1 MPYDESETNYAKRKP
16 IHPRFFPSTTRL
28 DSEPGI
34 LFVRDPLQTPN
45 FIDIKIANNR
55 PILPSKYHL
64 TRALTVSPHTKEI
77 IEKRYV
83 H

>member
-1 MPYDESETNYAKRKP
+1 MCRNRLRQKEDYSSP
-16 IHPRFFPSTTRL
+16 FFPSTTRL

-55 PILPSKYHL
+55 HILP